1 MGVSDIHKNTKIM
14 TEKKELSTTYKLL
27 RVLGFNYSEEEY
39 GDVSLWRVIK
49 QFFRNIH
56 LKHLEKMLDR
66 FYLEPFAPRKLRPI
80 LIRKMGCH
88 VGKNTFFGDYVRM
101 DTSYADMIYI
111 DDYAHITSGCR
122 LLCHQRDLTG
132 YCVGDNAAD
141 LGYRTGEIHIGK
153 GVMVGMETIIMP
165 GVTIGDGAIIGA
177 GSIVTRD
184 IPAWTIATGRP
195 ARVVK
200 QIPERKI
207 GENE

>member
-1 MGVSDIHKNTKIM
+1 M
-14 TEKKELSTTYKLL
+14 EKKKLSTTYKLL
-27 RVLGFNYSEEEY
+27 RALGFNYSEEEY

-111 DDYAHITSGCR
+111 GDYTHITSGCR
-122 LLCHQRDLTG
+122 LLCHQRDLTD

-141 LGYRTGEIHIGK
+141 LGYKTGEIHIGK
-153 GVMVGMETIIMP
+153 GVMVGMETLIMP

-177 GSIVTRD
+177 GSIVTKD

-200 QIPERKI
+200 EIPERKI
-207 GENE
+207 GEE

>member
-1 MGVSDIHKNTKIM
+1 M
-14 TEKKELSTTYKLL
+14 EKKKLSTTYKFL
-27 RVLGFNYSEEEY
+27 RALGFNYSEEEY

-49 QFFRNIH
+49 QFFRNMH

-101 DTSYADMIYI
+101 DTSYANMIYI
-111 DDYAHITSGCR
+111 GDYTHITSGCR

-141 LGYRTGEIHIGK
+141 LGYKTGEIHIGK
-153 GVMVGMETIIMP
+153 GVMVGMESIIMP

-195 ARVVK
+195 AKVIK
-200 QIPERKI
+200 EIPERII
-207 GENE
+207 GEE

>member
-1 MGVSDIHKNTKIM
+1 MS
-14 TEKKELSTTYKLL
+14 KKLSTTYKLL
-27 RVLGFNYSEEEY
+27 RALGFNYSEEEY

-49 QFFRNIH
+49 QFFKNIR

-111 DDYAHITSGCR
+111 GDYTHITSGCR

-132 YCVGDNAAD
+132 YCVGDNAAS

-153 GVMVGMETIIMP
+153 GVMVGMETMIMP

-177 GSIVTRD
+177 GSLVTKD

-195 ARVVK
+195 AKVIK
-200 QIPERKI
+200 QIPERVI
-207 GENE
+207 E

>member
-1 MGVSDIHKNTKIM
+1 M
-14 TEKKELSTTYKLL
+14 EKKKLSTTYKLL

-88 VGKNTFFGDYVRM
+88 VGKNTFFGDYVRI

-111 DDYAHITSGCR
+111 GDYTHITSGCR

-141 LGYRTGEIHIGK
+141 LGYKTGEIHIGK
-153 GVMVGMETIIMP
+153 GVMVGLETIIMP

-195 ARVVK
+195 AKVVK
-200 QIPERKI
+200 EIPERKI
-207 GENE
+207 GEE

>member
-1 MGVSDIHKNTKIM
+1 M
-14 TEKKELSTTYKLL
+14 EKRKLSVTYRFL
-27 RVLGFNYSEEEY
+27 RALGFNYSEEEY

-49 QFFRNIH
+49 QFFKNIR
-56 LKHLEKMLDR
+56 LKSLEKMLDWAI
-66 FYLEPFAPRKLRPI
+66 LEPFEPRKLRPI

-101 DTSYADMIYI
+101 DTSYADLIYI
-111 DDYAHITSGCR
+111 GDYTHVTSGCR

-132 YCVGDNAAD
+132 YCVGDNAAE
-141 LGYRTGEIHIGK
+141 LGYKTGEIHIGK
-153 GVMVGMETIIMP
+153 GVMVGMETLIMP

-207 GENE
+207 GE

>member
-1 MGVSDIHKNTKIM
+1 M
-14 TEKKELSTTYKLL
+14 EKKKLSTTYKLL
-27 RVLGFNYSEEEY
+27 RALGFNYSEEEY

-49 QFFRNIH
+49 QFFKNIR
-56 LKHLEKMLDR
+56 LKSLEKMLDWAI
-66 FYLEPFAPRKLRPI
+66 LEPFEPRKLRPI

-111 DDYAHITSGCR
+111 GDYSHVTSGCR

-132 YCVGDNAAD
+132 YCVGDNAAS
-141 LGYRTGEIHIGK
+141 LGYKTGEIHIGK

-207 GENE
+207 GE

>member
-1 MGVSDIHKNTKIM
+1 M
-14 TEKKELSTTYKLL
+14 EKKKLSTTYKLL
-27 RVLGFNYSEEEY
+27 RALGFNYSEEEY

-111 DDYAHITSGCR
+111 GDYTHITSGCR

-132 YCVGDNAAD
+132 YCVGDNAAS
-141 LGYRTGEIHIGK
+141 LGYKTGEIHIGK

-207 GENE
+207 GE

>member
-1 MGVSDIHKNTKIM
+1 M
-14 TEKKELSTTYKLL
+14 EKKKLSTTYKLL
-27 RVLGFNYSEEEY
+27 RALGFNYSEEEY

-111 DDYAHITSGCR
+111 GDYTHITSGCR
-122 LLCHQRDLTG
+122 LLCHQRDLTA
-132 YCVGDNAAD
+132 YCVGDNAAN
-141 LGYRTGEIHIGK
+141 LGYKTGEIHIGK

-200 QIPERKI
+200 QIPKRKI
-207 GENE
+207 GEE

>member
-1 MGVSDIHKNTKIM
+1 M
-14 TEKKELSTTYKLL
+14 EKKKLSTTYKLL
-27 RVLGFNYSEEEY
+27 RALGFNYSEEEY

-111 DDYAHITSGCR
+111 GDYTHITSGCR

-141 LGYRTGEIHIGK
+141 LGYKTGEIHIGK
-153 GVMVGMETIIMP
+153 GVMVGMESIIMP

-207 GENE
+207 GEE

>member
-1 MGVSDIHKNTKIM
+1 M
-14 TEKKELSTTYKLL
+14 EKKKLSTTYKML
-27 RVLGFNYSEEEY
+27 RILGFDYSEEEY

-49 QFFRNIH
+49 QFFKNIR

-111 DDYAHITSGCR
+111 GDYTHITSGCR

-177 GSIVTRD
+177 GSLVTKN

-195 ARVVK
+195 AKVVK
-200 QIPERKI
+200 SIPERKV
-207 GENE
+207 GV